1 MKLVRFALRRPIT
14 IVIAVLAISFFSML
28 AIQRMP
34 VDIFPQ
40 LGAPTIYIAQ
50 PYGGM
55 TPTQMEGFLT
65 YYYEYHLLYVTGI
78 RNVESRSIQGGSLIK
93 CTFHPGTDMSAALAD
108 VVAATTRSRSFMPP
122 GTVPAFITRFDAG
135 SVAVGQLVFRSET
148 RGTGEMQDIAIN
160 RVRPLFATLEGVS
173 APPPFGG
180 AAKTVVL
187 RLDPDKLRQYRVS
200 PEEAIQA
207 SLRGS
212 TVMPAGNMRIGDQNL
227 FAVTNA
233 TLAGAVDGLLEAPIK
248 AGANPAVYLRDL
260 GTIEVGTDIVTGYA
274 HVNGTRTVYIPVTK
288 RADASTL
295 RVIERVRAAMP
306 DMQAAVPEDV
316 TVSLEFD
323 QSRYVASAIRNLVTE
338 AWLGA
343 LLTGIAVMLF
353 LRDWR
358 GALVVITTIPAAL
371 LSSVV
376 WLWATGQTI
385 NIMTLAGLAL
395 AVGILV
401 DEATVEIEN
410 IHAHLASGLSRA
422 RSVLDACR
430 KTAVPRLLA
439 MVAILSVFAPAF
451 LMEGVV
457 RQLFV
462 PLALAVGFAMI
473 SSYVLSSSLVP
484 VMSMWLLRKGSGHAE
499 DTRLGRFYGAYV
511 DRVVAARWIVAGF
524 YTVTSVLLLMLL
536 APRLGQEVFP
546 QSGDNFLQ
554 LRIRAKDGARV
565 EKTEQEVLR
574 VLSLIEEEAGKDNIT
589 ISTAF
594 IGTPP
599 SANPVNMIHIFTSG
613 QHEALLKV
621 ELDRA
626 APLQGEPLRERL
638 RSRFAKDLSGA
649 NVRFEPGDIVGQVM
663 SFGAPTPIE
672 VAVQGPNI
680 PNNRAHAEK
689 LHAELAKLQILRDVQ
704 FEQALDYPAIDVEID
719 RLRAAQYGLTMESV
733 ARSMVAATSSSRF
746 IQPNYWRDPGS
757 GNAFQIQVE
766 IPYQRMDSLDELKR
780 LPVMHNGAARPLLSD
795 VAELKPA
802 TAPGIVERNNMQR
815 VVSITANLHGVAL
828 GEAARQIS
836 AAIERAGE
844 APRGSKV
851 VLRGQ
856 IPPFEETT
864 SSLTFGVVLSL
875 ITIFLL
881 LSAYF
886 QSPRLGLAI
895 LSTTPGVLAGVT
907 LMLLTTGTTLN
918 VQSFLGTIMATG
930 IAAANAILL
939 CSFAEYERRAGVDP
953 LEAARRG
960 SKGRLRPILMTATAM
975 ILGMVPI
982 ALGLGEGGAQTA
994 PLGRAVIG
1002 GLIGATVA
1010 TLTVLPAVYA
1020 ILMRGAR
1027 VHSASL
1033 DPEDPES
1040 LYHEAV

>member
-1 MKLVRFALRRPIT
+1 MRLVRFALRRPIT
-14 IVIAVLAISFFSML
+14 IVIAVFAVVFFSLLAIG
-28 AIQRMP
+28 RMP

-78 RNVESRSIQGGSLIK
+78 RNVESRSIQGAALIK
-93 CTFHPGTDMSAALAD
+93 CTFHPGTDMTAALAEI
-108 VVAATTRSRSFMPP
+108 VASTNRSRSFMPP
-122 GTVPAFITRFDAG
+122 GTVPPFITRFDAG

-148 RGTGEMQDIAIN
+148 RSTGEMQDIAIN
-160 RVRPLFATLEGVS
+160 RVRPLFAALEGVS

-187 RLDPDKLRQYRVS
+187 RLDPDKLREYKVS
-200 PEEAIQA
+200 PEEAIAA

-212 TVMPAGNMRIGDQNL
+212 TVMPAGNLRIGDQNL
-227 FAVTNA
+227 FASTNA
-233 TLAGAVDGLLEAPIK
+233 TLAGAVEGLLEAPIRPG
-248 AGANPAVYLRDL
+248 AGPSIYLRDV

-274 HVNGTRTVYIPVTK
+274 HVNGARTVYIPVTK

-295 RVIERVRAAMP
+295 RVIERVRAALP

-316 TVSLEFD
+316 TVTLEFD

-343 LLTGIAVMLF
+343 LLTGIAVLLF

-371 LSSVV
+371 LSAAV
-376 WLWATGQTI
+376 WLWVSGQTI

-422 RSVLDACR
+422 RSVLDACK

-484 VMSMWLLRKGSGHAE
+484 VMSMWLLRKGSGHGE
-499 DTRLGRFYGAYV
+499 DTALGRLYGAYV
-511 DRVVAARWIVAGF
+511 DRVVAARWLVAGF
-524 YTVTSVLLLMLL
+524 YTAAAAVLLVLL

-546 QSGDNFLQ
+546 QAGDNFLQ
-554 LRIRAKDGARV
+554 LRIRARDGARV
-565 EKTEQEVLR
+565 EKTEREVLR
-574 VLSLIEEEAGKDNIT
+574 VLSLIEEEAGKEHLA

-613 QHEALLKV
+613 QHEAVLKA
-621 ELDRA
+621 ELRRD
-626 APLQGEPLRERL
+626 APLQGEALRERL
-638 RSRFAKDLSGA
+638 RARFAKDLPGA
-649 NVRFEPGDIVGQVM
+649 VVRFEPGDIVGQVM
-663 SFGAPTPIE
+663 SFGASTPIE
-672 VAVQGPNI
+672 VAVQGANLAS
-680 PNNRAHAEK
+680 NRAHAEK
-689 LHAELAKLQILRDVQ
+689 LQAELAKLAILRDIQ
-704 FEQALDYPAIDVEID
+704 FEQMLDYPSIDVEID
-719 RLRAAQYGLTMESV
+719 RLRAAQFGLTMESV

-766 IPYQRMDSLDELKR
+766 IPYQRMDSLDELRR

-795 VAELKPA
+795 VATIKPA

-815 VVSITANLHGVAL
+815 VVSLTANLHGAAL
-828 GEAARQIS
+828 GEAARQID
-836 AAIERAGE
+836 AAIRRAGE
-844 APRGSKV
+844 PPRGAKV

-856 IPPFEETT
+856 IPPFVETT
-864 SSLTFGVVLSL
+864 ASLRFGVALSL
-875 ITIFLL
+875 VTIFLL
-881 LSAYF
+881 LAAYF
-886 QSPRLGLAI
+886 QSLRLGLAI

-907 LMLLTTGTTLN
+907 LMLFFTGTTLN
-918 VQSFLGTIMATG
+918 VQSFLGAIMATG

-939 CSFAEYERRAGVDP
+939 CSFAEYERRAGVVP

-960 SKGRLRPILMTATAM
+960 AKGRLRPILMTATAM
-975 ILGMVPI
+975 TFGMVPI

-1002 GLIGATVA
+1002 GLIGATAA

-1027 VHSASL
+1027 SHSASL

-1040 LYHEAV
+1040 RYHETA

>member
-14 IVIAVLAISFFSML
+14 IVIAVLAVAFFSML
-28 AIQRMP
+28 AIRRMP

-78 RNVESRSIQGGSLIK
+78 RNVESRSIQGGALIK
-93 CTFHPGTDMSAALAD
+93 CTFHPGTDMSAALSE
-108 VVAATTRSRSFMPP
+108 VVASTTRSRSFMPP

-180 AAKTVVL
+180 AAKSVVL
-187 RLDPDKLRQYRVS
+187 RLDPDKLRQYKIS
-200 PEEAIQA
+200 PEDAIEA

-212 TVMPAGNMRIGDQNL
+212 TVMPAGNLRIGDQNL

-233 TLAGAVDGLLEAPIK
+233 TLAGEVDGLLEAPIRP
-248 AGANPAVYLRDL
+248 GVNPAVYLRDL

-274 HVNGTRTVYIPVTK
+274 HVNGARTVYIPVTK

-338 AWLGA
+338 AFLGA
-343 LLTGIAVMLF
+343 LLTGIAVLMF

-371 LSSVV
+371 LSAVV
-376 WLWATGQTI
+376 WLWISGQTI

-422 RSVLDACR
+422 RSVLEACK

-439 MVAILSVFAPAF
+439 MVAILGVFAPAF

-484 VMSMWLLRKGSGHAE
+484 VMSMWLLRKGSGHGE
-499 DTRLGRFYGAYV
+499 HLRLARFYGRCV
-511 DRVVAARWIVAGF
+511 DRVVSARWLVAGL
-524 YTVTSVLLLMLL
+524 YTVSAVILLALL

-546 QSGDNFLQ
+546 QAGDNFLQ

-574 VLSLIEEEAGKDNIT
+574 VLALIEEEAGEENLT

-621 ELDRA
+621 ELNRA

-638 RSRFAKDLSGA
+638 RARFANDLPGA
-649 NVRFEPGDIVGQVM
+649 IVRFEPGDIVGQVM

-672 VAVQGPNI
+672 VAVQGANI
-680 PNNRAHAEK
+680 ANNRTHAEK
-689 LHAELAKLQILRDVQ
+689 LHAELSKLAILRDVQ
-704 FEQALDYPAIDVEID
+704 FEQTLDYPAIDVEID
-719 RLRAAQYGLTMESV
+719 RIRAAQYGLTMESV

-766 IPYQRMDSLDELKR
+766 IPYQRMDSLDELR
-780 LPVMHNGAARPLLSD
+780 RVPVMKNGAARPLLAD
-795 VAELKPA
+795 VATIGPA

-815 VVSITANLHGVAL
+815 VVSITANLHGAAL
-828 GEAARQIS
+828 GEAARQIN

-844 APRGSKV
+844 PPRGSKI

-864 SSLTFGVVLSL
+864 SSLAFGVALSL
-875 ITIFLL
+875 IAIFLL

-907 LMLLTTGTTLN
+907 VMLLITGTTLN

-953 LEAARRG
+953 FEAARRG
-960 SKGRLRPILMTATAM
+960 AKGRLRPILMTATAM
-975 ILGMVPI
+975 TLGMVPI

-1002 GLIGATVA
+1002 GLIGATAA
-1010 TLTVLPAVYA
+1010 TLSVLPAVYA

-1027 VHSASL
+1027 AHSASL

-1040 LYHEAV
+1040 LYHETV